1 MTQTSC
7 DSGGESP
14 VPDVAGVYTGDL
26 VYRISYSTETLTLAS
41 RLHIVAVQSDATV
54 TITGTLGNEGTAFPA
69 ITGEINATGF
79 FTPTAGGSVGEYRDP
94 TCGQVTTTSSSLVFS
109 DETLRIQES
118 YVTESCGTISASG
131 QLIKAE

>member
-41 RLHIVAVQSDATV
+41 RLHIVVVQSDATV
-54 TITGTLGNEGTAFPA
+54 TITGTLGNEGTALPA
-69 ITGEINATGF
+69 ITGEINPIIFIKVTF
-79 FTPTAGGSVGEYRDP
+79 VG
-94 TCGQVTTTSSSLVFS
+94 
-109 DETLRIQES
+109 
-118 YVTESCGTISASG
+118 
-131 QLIKAE
+131 